1 VVEGDKERKF
11 EQQTNS
17 FFMAASVGITTL
29 IFLEK
34 MEQIPPEIEEGKK
47 DVEADR
53 RLAIFDELAKMVLE
67 KIIPA

>member
-1 VVEGDKERKF
+1 
-11 EQQTNS
+11 
-17 FFMAASVGITTL
+17 MAASVGITTL

-53 RLAIFDELAKMVLE
+53 RLAIFDELAKIVLE